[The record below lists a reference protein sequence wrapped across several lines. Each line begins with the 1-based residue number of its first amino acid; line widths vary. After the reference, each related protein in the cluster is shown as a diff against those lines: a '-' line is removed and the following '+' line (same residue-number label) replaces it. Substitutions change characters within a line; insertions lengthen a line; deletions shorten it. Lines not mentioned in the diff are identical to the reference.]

1 VIAPTLA
8 RSETALQTLFP
19 EETFTFGLIVAARVG
34 GVLLFAPVLG
44 SRRVPAP
51 IRLGLVVV
59 TTVALFP
66 LAAGSR
72 GDRPVAPT
80 QVCGFAFLLL
90 RELLI
95 GVVLGYV
102 ASLILAAA
110 QMAGNVLDLQIG
122 FGSAAIFDP
131 ATGAATPILAHVYD
145 VIASVAFI
153 TLDGHHT
160 LLAALGRSW
169 ELLPIGTAQV
179 SAATA
184 GGLVTVTGQLLW
196 VAVRIAAPGMAAA
209 FLTDLG
215 LGLIARGVPQ
225 MNVFLVGL
233 PAKFAVGLA
242 LLAMAMP
249 QVHNSILGGVG
260 ELARQLPWVLRGM
273 AGPSP

>member
-1 VIAPTLA
+1 MESI
-8 RSETALQTLFP
+8 FP
-19 EETFTFGLIVAARVG
+19 EQTFAFGLIVAARVG

-66 LAAGSR
+66 VALVGSKLV
-72 GDRPVAPT
+72 GSKLPPT
-80 QVCGFAFLLL
+80 ELCGFGFLLV
-90 RELLI
+90 RELLV
-95 GVVLGYV
+95 GAMLGYV

-131 ATGAATPILAHVYD
+131 ATGSASPILAHVYD
-145 VIASVAFI
+145 VVASVAFI

-160 LLAALGRSW
+160 LLEALGRSW
-169 ELLPIGTAQV
+169 ELLPVGTAHV

-196 VAVRIAAPGMAAA
+196 VAARIAAPGMAAA

-249 QVHNSILGGVG
+249 QVHGSILDGLS

-273 AGPSP
+273 GPLSP